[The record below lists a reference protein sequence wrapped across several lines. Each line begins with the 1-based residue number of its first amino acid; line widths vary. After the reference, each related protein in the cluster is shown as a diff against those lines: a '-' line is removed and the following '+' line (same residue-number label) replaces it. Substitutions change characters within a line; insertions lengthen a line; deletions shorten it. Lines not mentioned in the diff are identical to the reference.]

1 MTRPANASRQTHRLL
16 STFASKPRV
25 WRHGYELSKENGL
38 TSGTLYPSLMRLRDQ
53 GLVESKWLESE
64 ETGRPPRH
72 LYRLTSQGLALA
84 HRVAAEEPSL
94 VLGRKPKEIKA

>member
-53 GLVESKWLESE
+53 GLLESKWLESE
-64 ETGRPPRH
+64 GTGRPPRH

-84 HRVAAEEPSL
+84 HRVAPQEATAP
-94 VLGRKPKEIKA
+94 VVPKPRE